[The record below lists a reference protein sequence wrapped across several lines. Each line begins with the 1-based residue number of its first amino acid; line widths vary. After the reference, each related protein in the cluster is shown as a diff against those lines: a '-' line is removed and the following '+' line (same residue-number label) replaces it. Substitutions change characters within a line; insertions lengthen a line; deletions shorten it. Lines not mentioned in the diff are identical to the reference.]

1 MLSFMEI
8 GILLLGGGLL
18 LFLLTLTSYSC
29 RVNVVGEKKYT
40 PAKYGIDY
48 VTIAI
53 KNYFSPP
60 TPSLVTT
67 EQEFETYKQNITK
80 EGLRHRKE
88 GGAVSPQ
95 MEMNEK
101 FKFL

>member
-1 MLSFMEI
+1 MVSILEI
-8 GILLLGGGLL
+8 GILLFGGGLL

-29 RVNVVGEKKYT
+29 RVNVVGEKKYH

-48 VTIAI
+48 VAIAI

-67 EQEFETYKQNITK
+67 KQEFETYKQNFAK

-95 MEMNEK
+95 METNDK

>member
-1 MLSFMEI
+1 MLSFLEI
-8 GILLLGGGLL
+8 GILVLGVGFI

-48 VTIAI
+48 ITIAI
-53 KNYFSPP
+53 KHYFSPP
-60 TPSLVTT
+60 TPALVTT
-67 EQEFETYKQNITK
+67 EQEFETYKQSFEK
-80 EGLRHRKE
+80 DGLRNRKE

-95 MEMNEK
+95 MESSEK

>member
-1 MLSFMEI
+1 MLSFLEI
-8 GILLLGGGLL
+8 GILLLCAGIL

-29 RVNVVGEKKYT
+29 RMNVVGEKKYT

-48 VTIAI
+48 ITIAI
-53 KNYFSPP
+53 KHYFSPP
-60 TPSLVTT
+60 TPALATT
-67 EQEFETYKQNITK
+67 EQEFETYKQHFTR
-80 EGLRHRKE
+80 EGLRQRKE

-95 MEMNEK
+95 MELNEK

>member
-1 MLSFMEI
+1 MISFLEI
-8 GILLLGGGLL
+8 GILLICVGGLL
-18 LFLLTLTSYSC
+18 FLFTLTSYSC
-29 RVNVVGEKKYT
+29 RVNVTGEKKGQ
-40 PAKYGIDY
+40 PARYGIDY

-53 KNYFSPP
+53 KNYFSSQPP
-60 TPSLVTT
+60 ALVTT
-67 EQEFETYKQNITK
+67 EQEFELYKQSFVK

-95 MEMNEK
+95 MEPNEK

>member
-1 MLSFMEI
+1 MVSFMEI
-8 GILLLGGGLL
+8 GILLLGVGVL

-29 RVNVVGEKKYT
+29 RVNVVGEKKYS

-48 VTIAI
+48 VAVAI
-53 KNYFSPP
+53 KHYFSPP

-67 EQEFETYKQNITK
+67 EKEFETYKQNFAK
-80 EGLRHRKE
+80 EGLRQRKE

-95 MEMNEK
+95 IDSNDK

>member
-1 MLSFMEI
+1 MVSFLEI
-8 GILLLGGGLL
+8 GILLLGVGVL

-29 RVNVVGEKKYT
+29 RVNVVGEKKYH

-48 VTIAI
+48 VAIAI
-53 KNYFSPP
+53 KNYFSPQ
-60 TPSLVTT
+60 TQSLVTT
-67 EQEFETYKQNITK
+67 EKEFETYKQNVSK
-80 EGLRHRKE
+80 EGLRQRKE

-95 MEMNEK
+95 IDSNDK

>member
-1 MLSFMEI
+1 MLSFLEI
-8 GILLLGGGLL
+8 GILLLCAGVL

-29 RVNVVGEKKYT
+29 RVNVVGEKKYN

-48 VTIAI
+48 VAIAI
-53 KNYFSPP
+53 KNYFSSP
-60 TPSLVTT
+60 TPALATT
-67 EQEFETYKQNITK
+67 EQEFETYKQNFVK
-80 EGLRHRKE
+80 EGMRHRKE
-88 GGAVSPQ
+88 GGALSPQ

>member
-1 MLSFMEI
+1 MVSFLET
-8 GILLLGGGLL
+8 GILVLGVGFL

-29 RVNVVGEKKYT
+29 RVNVVGEKKHS
-40 PAKYGIDY
+40 PAQYGIDY
-48 VTIAI
+48 ITIAI
-53 KNYFSPP
+53 KHYFSPP
-60 TPSLVTT
+60 TPALATT
-67 EQEFETYKQNITK
+67 VKEFETYKQNFAK

-95 MEMNEK
+95 IDSNDK